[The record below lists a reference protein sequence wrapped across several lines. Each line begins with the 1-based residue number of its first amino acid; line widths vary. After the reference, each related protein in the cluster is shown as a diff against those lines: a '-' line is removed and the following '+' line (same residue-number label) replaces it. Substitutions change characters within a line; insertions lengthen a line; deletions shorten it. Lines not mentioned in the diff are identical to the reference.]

1 MERTFITDMAEG
13 LRSLE
18 ELTIQINAAVDQIN
32 ASIEDVSHGRDIF
45 TQFSGAVFVE
55 AGLREVQKSC
65 RAFDAKLKKLQK
77 ESDKA

>member
-1 MERTFITDMAEG
+1 MAELMGGIVGG
-13 LRSLE
+13 LRALE
-18 ELTIQINAAVDQIN
+18 ELTTQIN
-32 ASIEDVSHGRDIF
+32 ASIEDVNHGRDVF
-45 TQFSGAVFVE
+45 KQFSGAVFVE